1 MDFYLPVNTSGFP
14 LFQLPQLKYDYGKG
28 YSLDKG
34 LLTIQQLMAS
44 DSTFESNFR
53 INYLI
58 KN

>member
-28 YSLDKG
+28 YSLDK